1 MSNDQFINQKYLQ
14 SYKNNCNLEEFYIII
29 KSFYTKVSRIKR
41 LTLLKHTII
50 LWPIYSLVEYIID
63 YLVILLNKKL

>member
-14 SYKNNCNLEEFYIII
+14 SYKQNYNLEDFYIII

-41 LTLLKHTII
+41 LIVNNYRTITFKIHRPLLGFSNIF
-50 LWPIYSLVEYIID
+50 LE
-63 YLVILLNKKL
+63 

>member
-14 SYKNNCNLEEFYIII
+14 SYKQNYNLEDFYIII

-41 LTLLKHTII
+41 LIVNNYQTINI
-50 LWPIYSLVEYIID
+50 Q
-63 YLVILLNKKL
+63 LNQSWNFKS